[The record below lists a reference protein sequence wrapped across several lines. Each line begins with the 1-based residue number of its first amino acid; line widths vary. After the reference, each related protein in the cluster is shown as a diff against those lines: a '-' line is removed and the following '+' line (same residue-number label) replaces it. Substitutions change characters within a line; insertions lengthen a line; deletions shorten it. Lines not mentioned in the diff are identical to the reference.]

1 MSEQAFITIH
11 KKEKKKKTFK
21 TLYETMKVH
30 HYYKDYASEYLL
42 LSKYKQHDNVAE
54 EFPVKRFSLII
65 SNYQ

>member
-1 MSEQAFITIH
+1 
-11 KKEKKKKTFK
+11 
-21 TLYETMKVH
+21 MKVH